1 MRIYRLFRV
10 IPVGY
15 NSIGE
20 MVECIVIAAHEH
32 QARQIASQEHQ
43 REEDC
48 IWTDS
53 STSSCI
59 LIGNALEHSWARLI
73 CSDITCG
80 GV

>member
-1 MRIYRLFRV
+1 MRIYHLFRV

-20 MVECIVIAAHEH
+20 MVECVVIAAHEH
-32 QARQIASQEHQ
+32 QARQLASQDHQ
-43 REEDC
+43 REESSL
-48 IWTDS
+48 WEDS
-53 STSSCI
+53 STSCD
-59 LIGNALEHSWARLI
+59 LIGNALYPSRARLI